1 MPDTTPP
8 AAAGPTPGPT
18 PGDAELAALR
28 AEIDTLDDAIH
39 DLLMR
44 RVGVVARLAA
54 SRAKG
59 KGPAIRPGREAMI
72 LRRLLAR
79 HGGPLPRAGL
89 VRLWRELLCATTSMQ
104 APLTAA
110 AWLPDAGVEVLRA
123 HLGLA
128 APVTHCAGE
137 AAAIEA
143 ATSGATALAALPPA
157 GRWWLTLDPA
167 RLFVTARLPFFG
179 VSDATVF
186 LLSPTPPD
194 ASGDDR
200 SLARIPAAAAEALAA
215 AGLAPTLIAQQDE
228 FLLVELPGMI
238 AAHDERL
245 AALGGTLLGAY
256 AAPVTA

>member
-8 AAAGPTPGPT
+8 AAAGPACGPSS
-18 PGDAELAALR
+18 GDAELAALR

-79 HGGPLPRAGL
+79 HGGALPRAGL

-110 AWLPDAGVEVLRA
+110 AWLPDAGMEVLRA

-128 APVTHCAGE
+128 APVTRCADEGTAIG
-137 AAAIEA
+137 AAL
-143 ATSGATALAALPPA
+143 SGATALAGLPPA
-157 GRWWLTLDPA
+157 GRWWRSLAPA
-167 RLFVTARLPFFG
+167 SLFVTARLPFFG

-200 SLARIPAAAAEALAA
+200 SLARIPVGGAEGLAPV
-215 AGLAPTLIAQQDE
+215 GLAPTLIAREGDL
-228 FLLVELPGMI
+228 LLVELPGMI
-238 AAHDERL
+238 AAHDARL
-245 AALGGTLLGAY
+245 AALGATILGAY
-256 AAPVTA
+256 ATPVTV